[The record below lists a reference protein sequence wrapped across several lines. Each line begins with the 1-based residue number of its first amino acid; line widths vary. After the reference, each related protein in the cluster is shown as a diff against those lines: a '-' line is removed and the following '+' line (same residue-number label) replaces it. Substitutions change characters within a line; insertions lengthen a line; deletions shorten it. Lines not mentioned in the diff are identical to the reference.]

1 MRRDKTATRILLV
14 LSVVGVA
21 VASPAV
27 VRQSLDITE
36 DTTAASEKR
45 ANSGASSSG
54 SFSFPLPL
62 KGSTDPETETETD
75 SEKSVNSPEPVS
87 NPSHY
92 LVDPTDI
99 GSDRYYL
106 APEELDDE
114 HLTSPP
120 LPSSNRHLTTPVSGA
135 PELHSNSPPTPG
147 APQTQDHTS
156 PMSGNPQLHNDPPA
170 GSENLALHDYPS
182 PWWGHPNWR
191 PTGERVQ
198 GESSSSQMV
207 SESPEGPPTAS
218 KAPQLQD
225 DSSSVSG
232 SSQEQDGSPPRPGTS
247 RPPPVHESLGSDTFD
262 SWRWLSDSRPV
273 EGAFSPASSESEGPQ
288 RSQRLQMPQM
298 PQTPQIPYTP
308 QTPQG
313 SASAAP
319 TVEMMTANHEV
330 DALKLKI
337 KAYTAIGAI
346 LGIGLGFSTG
356 VWAIHP
362 TQSRGTYVSALFLP
376 SRPDI

>member
-135 PELHSNSPPTPG
+135 PELHSNSPPTSG

-156 PMSGNPQLHNDPPA
+156 PMSGNPQLPNDPLA
-170 GSENLALHDYPS
+170 GSEDPQSHDYPFR
-182 PWWGHPNWR
+182 WWEHTNWR
-191 PTGERVQ
+191 PGGERVE
-198 GESSSSQMV
+198 GESSQI
-207 SESPEGPPTAS
+207 ELEPPGEPSTAS
-218 KAPQLQD
+218 KAPLLQD
-225 DSSSVSG
+225 DLSPALKPPQVK
-232 SSQEQDGSPPRPGTS
+232 DDSPPASGTPQVPNDPPPTSGTRTS
-247 RPPPVHESLGSDTFD
+247 RPPLVHESFNSDDFD
-262 SWRWLSDSRPV
+262 SSWRWLNDLRHV
-273 EGAFSPASSESEGPQ
+273 EGAPSSSHSESEGPE
-288 RSQRLQMPQM
+288 RPE
-298 PQTPQIPYTP
+298 
-308 QTPQG
+308 G
-313 SASAAP
+313 SGSAAP
-319 TVEMMTANHEV
+319 AVAATTASREIE
-330 DALKLKI
+330 ALKLKL
-337 KAYTAIGAI
+337 KAYTAFSAI
-346 LGIGLGFSTG
+346 LGFGAGIAAGEVIAT
-356 VWAIHP
+356 
-362 TQSRGTYVSALFLP
+362 TQSSGAYVSTLFP
-376 SRPDI
+376 RSRPDI